1 MYFLERG
8 WEKLGM
14 PDPHSIRHHFRL
26 LEDPRIERGRRHSLH
41 DILLLGLC
49 AVLCGA
55 ESFVDMEDFGKAQ
68 RDWLSEWLEL
78 PNGIPSHD
86 TFGRVFAA
94 LDPAQFAEA
103 FSAWTQS
110 LRQSLPGEIVAVDG
124 KTLRRSGGSGQSP
137 VHLVSAWA
145 VGHRLVLGQLRTAEK
160 SNEITAVPELLR
172 RLELAGCIVTLDAMG
187 CQKTIAREIHE
198 ADADYVLALKANHE
212 VLHAEIQS
220 FLDDALDHPAHLPA
234 ASRHQSVEKDHG
246 RIETRRCLCSD
257 QLGWLADRGQW
268 SALRSV
274 AVVEAER
281 TLGERTTRERRYYL
295 SSLPPDALELAR
307 AIRGHWGI
315 ENSLHWVL
323 DVALREDDCRVRT
336 GHAATNLATLRHMAL
351 NLLRTDTT
359 KKRGV
364 RGKQKIAG
372 GDHRYLLKLLAI

>member
-1 MYFLERG
+1 MYFWVLS
-8 WEKLGM
+8 WQKLGM
-14 PDPHSIRHHFRL
+14 LETNSLSHHFRQL
-26 LEDPRIERGRRHSLH
+26 DDPRIERGRIHSLH
-41 DILLLGLC
+41 DLLIISVC
-49 AVLCGA
+49 ALLCGA
-55 ESFVDMEDFGKAQ
+55 EGFVDMEEFGKAQ
-68 RDWLSEWLEL
+68 HDWLKGLLEL

-103 FSAWTQS
+103 FTAWTQS
-110 LRQSLPGEIVAVDG
+110 MRQSLAGEIVAVDG
-124 KTLRRSGGSGQSP
+124 KTLRCSGGADQSP

-145 VGHRLVLGQLRTAEK
+145 AGNRLVLGQLRTAHK

-212 VLHAEIQS
+212 VLHGEIQA
-220 FLDDALDHPAHLPA
+220 FLDDALDHPAHLPE
-234 ASRHQSVEKDHG
+234 ASRHQTVEKDHG
-246 RIETRRCLCSD
+246 RIETRRYLCIGKLD
-257 QLGWLADRGQW
+257 WLADRGRW
-268 SALRSV
+268 AALRSV

-281 TLGERTTRERRYYL
+281 TIGEETTRERRYYL
-295 SSLPPDALELAR
+295 SSLPPEAPALAA

-336 GHAATNLATLRHMAL
+336 GHAAANLATLRHLAL
-351 NLLRTDTT
+351 NLLRKDTT
-359 KKRGV
+359 KKRGI
-364 RGKQKIAG
+364 RTKQKIAAW
-372 GDHRYLLKLLAI
+372 DHRYLMTLLSI